1 MTEDFSQVNYD
12 EYLPG
17 TMDTADGNSTNVY
30 FKRDPFTDEVIA
42 YDSTGRKIESVEGFE
57 SKYHPSMPG
66 SISVDRQST
75 GRYCQDNCSA
85 YV

>member
-1 MTEDFSQVNYD
+1 MNEDFSQVNYD

-42 YDSTGRKIESVEGFE
+42 YDSTGRKIT
-57 SKYHPSMPG
+57 P
-66 SISVDRQST
+66 T
-75 GRYCQDNCSA
+75 CSLSSEA
-85 YV
+85 RIRRDSLCLHRVHR